1 MGYRDSFVPL
11 TIAASIVAFS
21 VLVIQTPLLIS
32 LRLLGMINT
41 ATFPDW
47 IFVFFILGLILSGY
61 GLKTKLFWDS
71 DDVSFSAE

>member
-1 MGYRDSFVPL
+1 MGARNSVLPF

-41 ATFPDW
+41 STFPDW
-47 IFVFFILGLILSGY
+47 IYVFLVLGLILSGY
-61 GLKTKLFWDS
+61 GIKTKLFWDS
-71 DDVSFSAE
+71 DDVSFSVV